1 MTGYTTVHTRKL
13 NSFEELN
20 YAVRGA
26 HSEVVQLDRGR
37 VRGYLTHMSVGG
49 LPLNIGAFSVG
60 VRARGVLSDD
70 RVTIGML
77 TGCTNRVTHWSY
89 EMHPA
94 DVLVT
99 PPGVDHDGRYY
110 GGASFAV
117 ISLDRADIDSVFGS
131 EPRLREPDT
140 WRKNHFRAGPHA
152 AELVV
157 ARLRGIFTRLETK
170 NAIWNRDAAEFWKR
184 SIVETMTETIL
195 ANQPSEHDG
204 PLPSAMRI
212 VRKVEDYID
221 AGGLRPV
228 HISEIC
234 SGIRVSRRTLH
245 RAFYD
250 AMGIGPVTF
259 LRHRRLCN
267 IRTILRCSD
276 PTTTTIADVAMQNG
290 FLDMGRFAGYYRSLF
305 DECPSQTLGRRFDR
319 SASRSVHLI
328 APEEHSRP
336 HQHRGV

>member
-1 MTGYTTVHTRKL
+1 MTGYATVDTRNL
-13 NSFEELN
+13 DSFEELN

-26 HSEVVQLDRGR
+26 HSEVVQLDRGQ
-37 VRGYLTHMSVGG
+37 VRGHLTHMSVGG
-49 LPLNIGAFSVG
+49 LPLNLGAFSLG

-77 TGCTNRVTHWSY
+77 TGYTNRVTHWSY
-89 EMHPA
+89 EMHPG

-131 EPRLREPDT
+131 EPRLREPGT
-140 WRKNHFRAGPHA
+140 WQKNHFRAEPQA
-152 AELVV
+152 AELVMR
-157 ARLRGIFTRLETK
+157 RLHRIFACIEAK
-170 NAIWNRDAAEFWKR
+170 NAIWNRDAAAFWKR
-184 SIVETMTETIL
+184 SIVDAMTETIL
-195 ANQPSEHDG
+195 ASQPSERDG

-212 VRKVEDYID
+212 VRKVEDYVD
-221 AGGLRPV
+221 AGGSRPV

-259 LRHRRLCN
+259 LRYRRLCK

-276 PTTTTIADVAMQNG
+276 PTTTTIADVAMQHG
-290 FLDMGRFAGYYRSLF
+290 FLDLGRFAGYYRSLF

-328 APEEHSRP
+328 APEDHSRS
-336 HQHRGV
+336 HQRRRT